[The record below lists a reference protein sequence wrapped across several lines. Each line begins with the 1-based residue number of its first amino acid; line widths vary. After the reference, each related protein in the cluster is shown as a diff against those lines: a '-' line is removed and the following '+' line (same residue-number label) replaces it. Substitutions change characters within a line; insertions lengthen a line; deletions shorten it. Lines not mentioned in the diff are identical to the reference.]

1 MPNIYA
7 LSKDLS
13 ESELRRRTVTILETL
28 IISLVYISM
37 LKLIFAEA
45 CSEKMEILS
54 DEN

>member
-13 ESELRRRTVTILETL
+13 ESELRRTVTILETL

-45 CSEKMEILS
+45 YSGKMEILS